1 MSQDSR
7 AARDAYK
14 RELEY
19 HKTLRLSD
27 ERNFL
32 RSDDKDEQHAQQD
45 AELHVD
51 AMRPD
56 RTVFFNKHSESAE
69 QQMLSDAASLKR
81 EYRDNCDARTDRI
94 NAAQERRFREKCR
107 KIQRAYDAS

>member
-7 AARDAYK
+7 VHRDAYE
-14 RELEY
+14 REHEY
-19 HKTLRLSD
+19 HRTLRLSD

-56 RTVFFNKHSESAE
+56 RTVFFNRHNESAE
-69 QQMLSDAASLKR
+69 QQMMSDAANLKR

-94 NAAQERRFREKCR
+94 NAAQERRFRAKMR
-107 KIQRAYDAS
+107 KIQRAYES